1 MTTGEIIKQ
10 LINAENYT
18 KVRIGI
24 SDEFINFVREM
35 LPSDYDYF
43 SEKEQAYQDLI
54 KLLKDGAVSQNTH
67 STY

>member
-18 KVRIGI
+18 QVRIGI
-24 SDEFINFVREM
+24 SDEFINFVKVM

-43 SEKEQAYQDLI
+43 AEKEQAYQDLI
-54 KLLKDGAVSQNTH
+54 KLLKDGSVS
-67 STY
+67 

>member
-18 KVRIGI
+18 QVRIGI
-24 SDEFINFVREM
+24 SDEFINFVKEI

-43 SEKEQAYQDLI
+43 AEKEQAYQDLI
-54 KLLKDGAVSQNTH
+54 KLLKDDAVS
-67 STY
+67 

>member
-54 KLLKDGAVSQNTH
+54 KLLKDGAVSQNTL
-67 STY
+67 

>member
-18 KVRIGI
+18 QVRMGI
-24 SDEFINFVREM
+24 SDDFINFVREI

-43 SEKEQAYQDLI
+43 AEKEQAYQERL
-54 KLLKDGAVSQNTH
+54 
-67 STY
+67 

>member
-18 KVRIGI
+18 KVRMGI
-24 SDEFINFVREM
+24 SDEFINFVKEM

-43 SEKEQAYQDLI
+43 AEKEQAYQDMI
-54 KLLKDGAVSQNTH
+54 KLLKDGGVS
-67 STY
+67 

>member
-18 KVRIGI
+18 QVRLGV
-24 SDEFINFVREM
+24 SDEFIDFVREM

-43 SEKEQAYQDLI
+43 AEKEQAYQDLI
-54 KLLKDGAVSQNTH
+54 KLLKDGQMS
-67 STY
+67 

>member
-10 LINAENYT
+10 LINSEDYT
-18 KVRIGI
+18 QVRIGI

-43 SEKEQAYQDLI
+43 AEKEQAYQDLI
-54 KLLKDGAVSQNTH
+54 KLLKDGNEKTNSR
-67 STY
+67 